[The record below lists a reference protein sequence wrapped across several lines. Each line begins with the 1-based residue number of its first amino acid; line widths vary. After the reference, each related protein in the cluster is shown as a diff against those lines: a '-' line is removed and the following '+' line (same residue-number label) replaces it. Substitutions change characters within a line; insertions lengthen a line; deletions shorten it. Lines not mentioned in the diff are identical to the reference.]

1 MGRAVE
7 EVNMKSK
14 QFFFVRTLEYL
25 ILGGLVVAFYAVLL
39 TPQISYAAP
48 ICPNGITPVLYRGSY
63 VCPRPQS
70 PGTPQNLENSV
81 RAPTT
86 EGARCDAGKEP
97 AAQWTGGTTMIS
109 VKCVAPGETPTTASP
124 VAGTPETQKP
134 VDCSSTSDYWF
145 NLPICIVRA
154 SLAGIGSF
162 FMWFGVKAVVLAGGL
177 FELMLDYGII
187 KFGAMLKNIESGIN
201 DGWTALRDIANI
213 IIIGLFVFIAVNIIL
228 GVKDFGDKKRV
239 AHVLIVAVLI
249 NFSLLFTK
257 VIIDASNFTAY
268 QFYNSMAKKE
278 RVGGTTIE
286 SAPLPDATKQ
296 KDDSVNGIAGRFLGI
311 LGVDGISKSY
321 DLIRKA
327 QESQDSA
334 LIGFGYGLLMLILL
348 LATAFVFLYGAFL
361 IASRAILLIF
371 LMLTSAVAFAAWLIP
386 QQYVQG
392 GFSKWWESLL
402 KAAFFAP
409 ILMALLWITVIVSDT
424 LVVASKAE
432 GGYAANGSL
441 GGLAGSAANSANLGQ
456 LFNFVIVLGLLFAA
470 FATAS
475 AFSKTIS
482 GFRYAQAGVG
492 GALVGAS
499 RIAGLAGRTLVGW
512 PGSLGLAAARR
523 YYHREVTDS
532 EKEAGM
538 RPGSF
543 DYRRQGIRGLLGG
556 GMLRGTDFLSRKTFD
571 PLKQKLIGSAAET
584 MGFPRGAIDATK
596 DFGEGGIAGVLER
609 KARRADELARRIGP
623 TDAQKGQL
631 AKQHEQQLAE
641 QRALVSAI
649 RNQEHPNVE
658 KDVRGKQA
666 GRTDAEEKVQLH
678 QQDADSAAS
687 AYTSAE
693 NRQKS
698 EMRLREEKIAL
709 AQNDARHQ
717 GATPEAIEALAAPL
731 RALEQA
737 HREELET
744 IRERRSASEQE
755 LEAAQKVV
763 RGLDEVARAETK
775 QALDSHPRVVAA
787 ERNVERLGTAAD
799 KVSDREVSFRKKMLW
814 DPRARPFVAGEM
826 RNQQRRKDLKILAE
840 ESRKVDSGQAAPSPT
855 PALTP
860 TTSTDAPTAT

>member
-70 PGTPQNLENSV
+70 PVTPQNLENSV

-257 VIIDASNFTAY
+257 VIVDASNFTAY
-268 QFYNSMAKKE
+268 QFYNQMIGGLEKRTE
-278 RVGGTTIE
+278 TIGGVEVG
-286 SAPLPDATKQ
+286 S
-296 KDDSVNGIAGRFLGI
+296 SVIAVKFMQL
-311 LGVDGISKSY
+311 LGVQGIS
-321 DLIRKA
+321 D
-327 QESQDSA
+327 SQDKLLKIGEDNKNAFYA
-334 LIGFGYGLLMLILL
+334 LGYGFISLIFL
-348 LATAFVFLYGAFL
+348 LATSAVFLYGAFL
-361 IASRAILLIF
+361 IVSRAVLIVF
-371 LMLTSAVAFAAWLIP
+371 LMLTSAVAFATWLIP
-386 QQYVQG
+386 QQYVQS

-409 ILMALLWITVIVSDT
+409 ILIALVWITTVVSDT
-424 LVVASKAE
+424 LVKS
-432 GGYAANGSL
+432 
-441 GGLAGSAANSANLGQ
+441 GLAKGGTLGKLAENASSEANIAA
-456 LFNFVIVLGLLFAA
+456 LFSMILILGLLFAA
-470 FATAS
+470 FATAN

-482 GFRYAQAGVG
+482 GFRFAQGGVLTALGVASRVG
-492 GALVGAS
+492 GIAGRFTLGAAAGGAFKGLRNAGAS
-499 RIAGLAGRTLVGW
+499 DYWAGRMAMRPLRWLGQKTYDPMSVGTVRRTAER
-512 PGSLGLAAARR
+512 LGGVVLGGDKFGDEGYSGGRRRQARKAEELARAMRPPESVRNEMANQAAQ
-523 YYHREVTDS
+523 
-532 EKEAGM
+532 GM
-538 RPGSF
+538 RDMVS
-543 DYRRQGIRGLLGG
+543 Q
-556 GMLRGTDFLSRKTFD
+556 
-571 PLKQKLIGSAAET
+571 E
-584 MGFPRGAIDATK
+584 RGAID
-596 DFGEGGIAGVLER
+596 
-609 KARRADELARRIGP
+609 
-623 TDAQKGQL
+623 
-631 AKQHEQQLAE
+631 H
-641 QRALVSAI
+641 
-649 RNQEHPNVE
+649 
-658 KDVRGKQA
+658 
-666 GRTDAEEKVQLH
+666 
-678 QQDADSAAS
+678 
-687 AYTSAE
+687 
-693 NRQKS
+693 
-698 EMRLREEKIAL
+698 
-709 AQNDARHQ
+709 
-717 GATPEAIEALAAPL
+717 
-731 RALEQA
+731 
-737 HREELET
+737 
-744 IRERRSASEQE
+744 
-755 LEAAQKVV
+755 
-763 RGLDEVARAETK
+763 
-775 QALDSHPRVVAA
+775 
-787 ERNVERLGTAAD
+787 
-799 KVSDREVSFRKKMLW
+799 
-814 DPRARPFVAGEM
+814 
-826 RNQQRRKDLKILAE
+826 
-840 ESRKVDSGQAAPSPT
+840 
-855 PALTP
+855 
-860 TTSTDAPTAT
+860 